1 MNQFVN
7 QKLGISFFLFII
19 LLMSLI
25 PQEIC
30 AQDAAQNLDHAS
42 RDGTFGDGASGDAWI
57 IPIKGDIEP
66 SLSVFVRREVNKAV
80 SEGAD
85 FIIFE
90 IDTFGG
96 RVDSA
101 LQITSVIMSIKD
113 ARTIAWVANSDESM
127 GVSWSAGALI
137 ALSCE
142 DIYMANGTSMGA
154 AAPVQMSPGGSIP
167 TDEKTVSAV
176 RTQMAAIAEKNG
188 HPVGIALAMVDQD
201 VELWEIELNGETQ
214 TASLAD
220 VERFEHDDNLAVERM
235 GIISPAGKL
244 LSLTAGEAYRFS
256 LSKGIID
263 DKDTLLARIGA
274 SEISEESSLS
284 FADTLVSFLTSG
296 AVQAILII
304 IGIVMIFF
312 EINTPG
318 FGIPGVA
325 AIAAFAVVFGTNA
338 MLGNVGSLEMILFLI
353 GIILLVVEIFILP
366 GFGVAGISGLILI
379 GFSLIFSMQDFIIPN
394 SEWEWLLMGRNAVVV
409 SIGMILA
416 VAGIAVIAL
425 LGPKIKLFDPLTLKT
440 AITGTAGGPDPDSAS
455 GANTVNLPLEDEENF
470 QLLVG
475 KSGSAE
481 TTLRPAGKA
490 LIEGTIYSV
499 ESDGEFIEQGKPITV
514 VRVRGNRILVR
525 SWVNS

>member
-1 MNQFVN
+1 MNQIVNKFVN
-7 QKLGISFFLFII
+7 KKLSVSFFLLVIF
-19 LLMSLI
+19 LVSFV
-25 PQEIC
+25 PQISF
-30 AQDAAQNLDHAS
+30 AQDAENPSDES
-42 RDGTFGDGASGDAWI
+42 VWI

-66 SLSVFVRREVNKAV
+66 SLSVFVKREVNKAV
-80 SEGAD
+80 SAEAD

-113 ARTIAWVANSDESM
+113 ARTIAWVANSEESM

-154 AAPVQMSPGGSIP
+154 AAPVQMSPGGAVP
-167 TDEKTVSAV
+167 TEEKTVSAV

-201 VELWEIELNGETQ
+201 VELWEITMNGKT
-214 TASLAD
+214 LAVSSTE
-220 VERFEHDDNLAVERM
+220 VERLEKEADSNVYRV
-235 GIISPAGKL
+235 GIISPSGKL
-244 LSLTAGEAYRFS
+244 LSLTAGEAHRLG
-256 LSKGIID
+256 LSKEIID
-263 DKDTLLARIGA
+263 DKETLLAQIGA
-274 SEISEESSLS
+274 SEITSESSLS
-284 FADTLVSFLTSG
+284 FADMLVSFLTSG

-304 IGIVMIFF
+304 IGIIMIFL

-325 AIAAFAVVFGTNA
+325 AIVAFAVVFGSNS

-353 GIILLVVEIFILP
+353 GIALLAVEIFVLP

-379 GFSLIFSMQDFIIPN
+379 GISLVFSMQNFIIPN
-394 SEWEWLLMGRNAVVV
+394 YEWEWALMGRNAVVV

-416 VAGIAVIAL
+416 IAGILMIAL
-425 LGPKIKLFDPLTLKT
+425 LGPKIRIFDPLTLKT
-440 AITGTAGGPDPDSAS
+440 AITGTAGGPDPESSLGNEAVS
-455 GANTVNLPLEDEENF
+455 LPLEDEENL
-470 QLLVG
+470 QLLIG
-475 KSGSAE
+475 KMGRAE

-490 LIEGTIYSV
+490 LIEGKVYVV
-499 ESDGEFIEQGKPITV
+499 ESDAEFIEQGKSITV
-514 VRVRGNRILVR
+514 IRVRGNRILVR
-525 SWVNS
+525 S

>member
-1 MNQFVN
+1 MNRN
-7 QKLGISFFLFII
+7 INKKSNILLLFLIT
-19 LLMSLI
+19 LLMSVI
-25 PQEIC
+25 PQTSF
-30 AQDAAQNLDHAS
+30 AQS
-42 RDGTFGDGASGDAWI
+42 SGPEPVEGTVADETVWI

-80 SEGAD
+80 AAGAD

-154 AAPVQMSPGGSIP
+154 AAPVQMSPGGTTP

-176 RTQMAAIAEKNG
+176 RTQMAAIAEKNN

-201 VELWEIELNGETQ
+201 VELWELSVNGETR
-214 TASLAD
+214 TAALVD
-220 VERFEHDDNLAVERM
+220 VERLENNESLNVERV
-235 GIISPAGKL
+235 GIISPSGKL
-244 LSLTAGEAYRFS
+244 LSLTAGEAHRYG
-256 LSKGIID
+256 LSKGIVD
-263 DKDTLLARIGA
+263 DKATLLSQIGA
-274 SEISEESSLS
+274 AEISEESSLS

-296 AVQAILII
+296 AVQTILII
-304 IGIVMIFF
+304 IGIIMIFL

-318 FGIPGVA
+318 FGFTGVT
-325 AIAAFAVVFGTNA
+325 AIVAFALVFGTNA

-353 GIILLVVEIFILP
+353 GIALLAVEIFILP

-379 GFSLIFSMQDFIIPN
+379 GISLLFSMQNFIIPN
-394 SEWEWLLMGRNAVVV
+394 TEWEWSVMGRNAMVV
-409 SIGMILA
+409 SVGMILA
-416 VAGIAVIAL
+416 IAGIALIAL
-425 LGPKIKLFDPLTLKT
+425 LGPKIRLFDPLTLKT
-440 AITGTAGGPDPDSAS
+440 AITGTAGGPDPDSPAGTAS
-455 GANTVNLPLEDEENF
+455 LPLEDEENL
-470 QLLVG
+470 QLLLG
-475 KSGSAE
+475 KSGTAE
-481 TTLRPAGKA
+481 TVLRPAGKA
-490 LIEGTIYSV
+490 LIDGNVYMV
-499 ESDGEFIEQGKPITV
+499 ESDGEFIEQGTSITV
-514 VRVRGNRILVR
+514 IRVRGNRILVK
-525 SWVNS
+525 S